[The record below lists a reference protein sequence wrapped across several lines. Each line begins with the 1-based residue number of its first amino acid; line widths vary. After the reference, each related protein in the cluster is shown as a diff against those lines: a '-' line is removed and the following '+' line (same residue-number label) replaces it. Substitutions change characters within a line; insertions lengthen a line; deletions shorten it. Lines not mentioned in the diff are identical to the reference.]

1 MRLEENIQELK
12 SLVEELKEFRESI
25 SFSNIAFNTQYRELT
40 KEEREK
46 SSFLEGRIWYLLEE
60 IREYPL
66 KIIHR
71 ALEELKINDR
81 DILIRIYYI
90 SK

>member
-46 SSFLEGRIWYLLEE
+46 SSFLEARIWYLTEE
-60 IREYPL
+60 IREYPI
-66 KIIHR
+66 KIVFK
-71 ALEELKINDR
+71 ALEELKINDK
-81 DILIRIYYI
+81 DILTRIYYI